1 MESDVLL
8 IEIVGEDDSL
18 LQLPPDDAVSSSST
32 NKISKDDAFFFCS
45 PLQPLRSK
53 PLDMH
58 KAGLKVKSSSNSCD
72 MTDSQRKFDRIPL
85 HEDQISMG
93 QEELSCAD
101 QCSGNCV
108 NKLQGKQVDLPKPL
122 TCEGD
127 QMTFQIPAIPEN
139 GFSRNVDCVLDGF
152 STIPEESQQKITL
165 RCVELK
171 EAEGTGV
178 STSESEVSKT
188 LSLMPPAMSDYRSN
202 EAEIVKSQDNFASVS
217 EDKAMVESYNVDSRN
232 DSEFNCQDCCLE
244 LDSVDEVQTI
254 GAVTAHNMDASF
266 LETGDFTSQLNLNLL
281 VEDTSG
287 EPINLM
293 GDKINFS
300 GEEISVMSASC
311 LNAEDRILNQSPEVH
326 VSSFEGREFFE
337 ECLTDNIGN
346 CADMS
351 SKVSDFG
358 GIGPQSPHGKY
369 KRLDE
374 ESKQVDEGSDMIKER
389 ALGDLREQTSVS
401 NYACSAVVNN
411 VYEELAGNP
420 ELHRPNVD
428 VIRGSQDIN
437 PGSCLNGTLLSN
449 NTSCKDFV
457 ETVHKE
463 ILTKKSGAVQNS
475 PPSKS
480 QPQRGPWSPV
490 KRKANQVIG
499 PFDFTKHTNSGLPTS
514 Q

>member
-108 NKLQGKQVDLPKPL
+108 NKLQGEQVDLPKPL
-122 TCEGD
+122 SCEGY

-139 GFSRNVDCVLDGF
+139 RFSRNVDCVLDGF

-217 EDKAMVESYNVDSRN
+217 EDKAMVESNNLDSRN
-232 DSEFNCQDCCLE
+232 DSQFNCQDCCLE

-326 VSSFEGREFFE
+326 
-337 ECLTDNIGN
+337 
-346 CADMS
+346 
-351 SKVSDFG
+351 
-358 GIGPQSPHGKY
+358 
-369 KRLDE
+369 
-374 ESKQVDEGSDMIKER
+374 ER
-389 ALGDLREQTSVS
+389 ALGDLREQSSVS

-428 VIRGSQDIN
+428 VIRGSQDIS

-457 ETVHKE
+457 ETVHEE

-499 PFDFTKHTNSGLPTS
+499 PFDCTKHTNNGLPTS

>member
-53 PLDMH
+53 PLVTDMH

-108 NKLQGKQVDLPKPL
+108 NKLQGEQVDLPKPL
-122 TCEGD
+122 SCEGY
-127 QMTFQIPAIPEN
+127 QMVREN
-139 GFSRNVDCVLDGF
+139 SVVIDCGKEKPGPLDLPNTCYTGEQVF
-152 STIPEESQQKITL
+152 EECRFTIPEESQQKITL

-188 LSLMPPAMSDYRSN
+188 LSLMPPAVSDYRSN

-217 EDKAMVESYNVDSRN
+217 EDKAMVESYNLDSRN
-232 DSEFNCQDCCLE
+232 ASQFNCQDYCLE

-254 GAVTAHNMDASF
+254 GAG
-266 LETGDFTSQLNLNLL
+266 TGDFTSLLNLNLL

-311 LNAEDRILNQSPEVH
+311 LNAEDRILNQS
-326 VSSFEGREFFE
+326 REFFE

-389 ALGDLREQTSVS
+389 ALGDLREQSSVS

-428 VIRGSQDIN
+428 VIRGSQDIS

-457 ETVHKE
+457 ETVHEE

-499 PFDFTKHTNSGLPTS
+499 PFDCTKHTNNGLPTS